1 MHHLNTNK
9 RQFFT
14 RLSSLFQARRNSTH
28 GSIYLTQKRCGTP
41 LSPQKSNSHSPLTGY
56 PVFFQSPSTASPTT
70 ASSPSPDSAPASSPV
85 PILIR
90 ASNGKSKE
98 RRSDKIKL
106 STIVQPDQL
115 EGFFTKYAEVVKGGA
130 TALKKRDRSGRKKAT
145 KAKKKGKA
153 GGGGTEADK
162 K

>member
-1 MHHLNTNK
+1 MASGHLSIDD
-9 RQFFT
+9 FFT
-14 RLSSLFQARRNSTH
+14 RLSSLFQSRRNSTH
-28 GSIYLTQKRCGTP
+28 GSVFLTQKR
-41 LSPQKSNSHSPLTGY
+41 LS
-56 PVFFQSPSTASPTT
+56 FQSPSNSSPTT
-70 ASSPSPDSAPASSPV
+70 TSTPSPDSAPSSPL

-98 RRSDKIKL
+98 KRIDKIKL

-115 EGFFTKYAEVVKGGA
+115 EGFFIKYAEVIKGGA

-145 KAKKKGKA
+145 KAKKKGK
-153 GGGGTEADK
+153 GGGGTDGDK

>member
-1 MHHLNTNK
+1 MASGHLSIED
-9 RQFFT
+9 FFT

-28 GSIYLTQKRCGTP
+28 GSIYLTQKR
-41 LSPQKSNSHSPLTGY
+41 LS
-56 PVFFQSPSTASPTT
+56 FQSPSTASPTT
-70 ASSPSPDSAPASSPV
+70 ASSPSPDSAPSSPPV
-85 PILIR
+85 PILVR

-98 RRSDKIKL
+98 RRKDKIKL
-106 STIVQPDQL
+106 STVVQPDQL
-115 EGFFTKYAEVVKGGA
+115 EGFFTKYAEIVKGGA